1 MGVSHRL
8 PKLIRHAS
16 ALTPVRNGPA
26 VHHHHPMRR
35 DQRQRARLSACF
47 PALAV
52 IEAIKRTVA
61 VRLDLRV
68 IHIEQPVE
76 VTAIPGDGIGID
88 RLKQEPR
95 VVGAVGKLRTL
106 AIGLGHAKFAI
117 APVGLGQRPL
127 GALEQRLPEV
137 IRPRH
142 LVEVTE
148 DEGPAVVDVGIV
160 VAAPRLRPLE
170 DERLADGQRRF

>member
-1 MGVSHRL
+1 M
-8 PKLIRHAS
+8 
-16 ALTPVRNGPA
+16 
-26 VHHHHPMRR
+26 
-35 DQRQRARLSACF
+35 
-47 PALAV
+47 
-52 IEAIKRTVA
+52 
-61 VRLDLRV
+61 RLDLRV